1 MFSTKISVIDH
12 NKVSRDA
19 SDKMNKFTHELN
31 NWYPIGD
38 RKFTIRFSETNYFDF
53 FKSIGTEGFHVVYHV
68 GDRIV
73 GSACARFARNAWY
86 LCDLKVHP
94 DFRGRK
100 ITYKL
105 LMKRFFW
112 AWMKSGRGYA
122 ISMYPNEAV
131 KKLNSGFKLMHM
143 NNLGFV
149 YIYLV
154 TYREFMDLV
163 YQKLK
168 WYYNKHKYTGF
179 LNINTNK
186 KIIMDGQRDSLG
198 DGLGDCIGGDSCEE
212 LKVLHY
218 YHDNTMREGLI
229 MPDETKYSKYKVFF
243 CVLENDMGILNL
255 SMSHYGMAILYARHM
270 GIGEFM
276 NLGTYEI

>member
-131 KKLNSGFKLMHM
+131 KKLNSGFQLMHM
-143 NNLGFV
+143 DNLGFV

-154 TYREFMDLV
+154 DYREFMDSV
-163 YQKLK
+163 YPKLK
-168 WYYNKHKYTGF
+168 WYYDHEHTGF
-179 LNINTNK
+179 LNINKNK
-186 KIIMDGQRDSLG
+186 KIILDSLG
-198 DGLGDCIGGDSCEE
+198 NSSGEE
-212 LKVLHY
+212 LQVLHY
-218 YHDNTMREGLI
+218 YHDNIPREGLI
-229 MPDETKYSKYKVFF
+229 LPDETKYSGYKVFF
-243 CVLENDMGILNL
+243 CVLENDMTILYL
-255 SMSHYGMAILYARHM
+255 PMAHYGKATLYARNM
-270 GIGEFM
+270 GIAEFA